1 MPSAMAANTTIG
13 DSSIPLKVNNVFTWK
28 ITQAN
33 LTDPYGYDFKVGDK
47 INITIVGISQGSF
60 STIPTLVVNGTEGY
74 YNESSKTWT
83 LLENVDLIYYNATTH
98 QYFTTEFADWL
109 HHFRVFLTPIPLNM
123 TMIENCIKIAA
134 PYNLIEV
141 SGNVLNFT
149 FTGDPYESF
158 VYTYNSKGQCTT
170 YDWYYNGEI
179 LYKLELETS
188 SSSISLGFYF
198 VLFTVIS
205 MVSLIIIIKKR
216 HIRVKQ

>member
-1 MPSAMAANTTIG
+1 MPGAMAANTTIG
-13 DSSIPLKVNNVFTWK
+13 DSSIPLEVHNVFTWK

-60 STIPTLVVNGTEGY
+60 TTIPTLVVNGNMGY
-74 YNESSKTWT
+74 YNKSSKTWT
-83 LLENVDLIYYNATTH
+83 LLENVDLIYYNATTQ
-98 QYFTTEFADWL
+98 QYFTTQFEDWL

-123 TMIENCIKIAA
+123 TMIKNCIEIAA
-134 PYNLIEV
+134 PVHLVEI
-141 SGNVLNFT
+141 SGNVFNFT

-179 LYKLELETS
+179 LYKLELQT

-216 HIRVKQ
+216 QNRVKQ